1 MLGDNF
7 FWSTTM
13 RSTLV
18 PQKIFSVLFVAAL
31 AIACKSERASKFDA
45 AAQAV
50 CACKDAACAKKAG
63 TAFVDLYNGLDK
75 NIDWQSSSGKK
86 DSAAITAAGKVEV
99 NCLDKLAP
107 QSEANAFCTAD
118 AKGKAST
125 AGCTACCRD
134 QGRFFSYW
142 ADPLAAGIMG
152 ALGGPKNKG
161 CGCK

>member
-1 MLGDNF
+1 MSHFSSVVSPTKKNQVVRKIAVFGFLALG
-7 FWSTTM
+7 
-13 RSTLV
+13 
-18 PQKIFSVLFVAAL
+18 AL
-31 AIACKSERASKFDA
+31 ACKSERAAKFDA

-63 TAFVDLYNGLDK
+63 TAFVDLYNGLEK
-75 NIDWQSSSGKK
+75 NIDWQSAQGKK

-99 NCLDKLAP
+99 NCLDKLSP

-118 AKGKAST
+118 PKGKAST

-134 QGRFFSYW
+134 QGRFFNYW
-142 ADPLAAGIMG
+142 ADPLAAGIVG
-152 ALGGPKNKG
+152 ALGGPKGKG

>member
-1 MLGDNF
+1 
-7 FWSTTM
+7 M
-13 RSTLV
+13 RNTFVPRKLLV
-18 PQKIFSVLFVAAL
+18 VAFLAAL
-31 AIACKSERASKFDA
+31 AVACKSERAAKFDT

-50 CACKDAACAKKAG
+50 CACKDAACGKKAG
-63 TAFVDLYNGLDK
+63 AAFVDLYNGLEK

-86 DSAAITAAGKVEV
+86 DSAAITAAGKVH
-99 NCLDKLAP
+99 NSCLEKVAPLA
-107 QSEANAFCTAD
+107 EANATCTAD

-134 QGRFFSYW
+134 QGRFFNYW
-142 ADPLAAGIMG
+142 ADPIAAGIVG

>member
-1 MLGDNF
+1 MQNTQLVRRMLC
-7 FWSTTM
+7 
-13 RSTLV
+13 
-18 PQKIFSVLFVAAL
+18 VAFL
-31 AIACKSERASKFDA
+31 AAAVVACKSERASKFDA

-50 CACKDAACAKKAG
+50 CACTDAACAKKAG

-75 NIDWQSSSGKK
+75 NIDWKSSQGKK
-86 DSAAITAAGKVEV
+86 DSAAITAASKVEV
-99 NCLDKLAP
+99 TCLDKVAP
-107 QSEANAFCTAD
+107 LSEANAFCTAD
-118 AKGKAST
+118 PKGKAST

-152 ALGGPKNKG
+152 ALGGPKGKG